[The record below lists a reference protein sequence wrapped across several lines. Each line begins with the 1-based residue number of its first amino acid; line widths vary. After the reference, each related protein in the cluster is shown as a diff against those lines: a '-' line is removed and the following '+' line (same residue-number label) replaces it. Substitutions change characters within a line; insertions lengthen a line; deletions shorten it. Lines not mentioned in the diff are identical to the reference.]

1 MRFLNFKLQIFCLIT
16 FLVIGI
22 SACRKPIV
30 ITNVVIAGP
39 TTVCYGDTGVIFS
52 VAPNPDPQGNTYILW
67 TVPEQAQITSGHGTN
82 IIKVDFGRIAGK
94 IGVKYFSDGEEISE
108 ESFLEVKF
116 DVQNKWC
123 RELDFKAGIRTD
135 GVGFSIGNKGY
146 IGTGLGYVGV
156 VTYYDDFWEFDP
168 EFKTWTQKA
177 DLGGNGSNLNLGM
190 ERANAVGFSIGN
202 KGYIGTGHKS
212 SGISPDQYLK
222 DFWEY
227 NPVSNVWLRK
237 ADCGVTTRQFA
248 VGFSI
253 GNKGYVGSGQPGNT
267 GILTDFWE
275 YDPVT
280 DLWTRK
286 TDLLVP
292 RFSGVGF
299 SIGNKGYC
307 GMGTNGSVRQNDFFE
322 FDPSD
327 ASLGLDI
334 NGNPLGKWTAKQNVP
349 SPGSN
354 GSVGFSIENKGY
366 IGTGFSGVYLK
377 GFYEYDP
384 NLNIWDTLPDF
395 EGGNRG
401 SAIGFSIGNKGYIGT
416 GVTQTSILNGLKD
429 FWVYTK

>member
-1 MRFLNFKLQIFCLIT
+1 MRFLNSKLLRYALIS
-16 FLVIGI
+16 FLIIGI
-22 SACRKPIV
+22 FSCRKPIV
-30 ITNVVIAGP
+30 ITNVIITGP
-39 TTVCYGDTGVIFS
+39 ATVCYADTGVIYS
-52 VAPNPDPQGNTYILW
+52 VAPNPNPQSNDYILW
-67 TVPEQAQITSGHGTN
+67 SLPEQAQITSGHGTN
-82 IIKVDFGRIAGK
+82 TIKVNFGRNAGK

-108 ESFLEVKF
+108 ESFLDVNF

-156 VTYYDDFWEFDP
+156 VKYYEDFWEFDP
-168 EFKTWTQKA
+168 ELKTWTQKA
-177 DLGGNGSNLNLGM
+177 DFGGNGANLNLGM

-202 KGYIGTGHKS
+202 KGYLGTGHKS
-212 SGISPDQYLK
+212 SGITPDQYLK

-237 ADCGVTTRQFA
+237 ADCAGTSRQFA
-248 VGFSI
+248 IGFSI

-267 GILTDFWE
+267 GILTDFYE

-280 DLWTRK
+280 DVWTQK
-286 TDLLVP
+286 TDIPVP

-299 SIGNKGYC
+299 SIGNKGYF
-307 GMGTNGSVRQNDFFE
+307 GMGTNGSSGQNNFFE
-322 FDPSD
+322 FDPTD
-327 ASLGLDI
+327 ASLGLDL
-334 NGNPLGKWTAKQNVP
+334 NGNPLGKWTAKTSVP
-349 SPGSN
+349 SPGCS
-354 GSVGFSIENKGY
+354 GSIGFSIENKGY

-384 NLNIWDTLPDF
+384 SLNNWVAMPDF
-395 EGGNRG
+395 EGGIRG
-401 SAIGFSIGNKGYIGT
+401 SSIGFSIGNKGYIGT